1 MHFEEIKELE
11 PVSRRVIPKTK
22 FIIWNILKP
31 VLDFKL
37 SKTLKTAFFCYHTK
51 KVWFIHYYGTN
62 IFLIGKENQ
71 FFSLAQKYAQII

>member
-1 MHFEEIKELE
+1 MHFEEIKKLE

-37 SKTLKTAFFCYHTK
+37 SKTLKTAFFC
-51 KVWFIHYYGTN
+51 
-62 IFLIGKENQ
+62 
-71 FFSLAQKYAQII
+71 

>member
-51 KVWFIHYYGTN
+51 KYDLFTTMEPIY
-62 IFLIGKENQ
+62 FL
-71 FFSLAQKYAQII
+71 